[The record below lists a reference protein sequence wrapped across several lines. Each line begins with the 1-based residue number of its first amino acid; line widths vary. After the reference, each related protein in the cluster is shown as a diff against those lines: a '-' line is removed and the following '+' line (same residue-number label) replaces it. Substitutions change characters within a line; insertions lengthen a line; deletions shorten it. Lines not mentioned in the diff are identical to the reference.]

1 MRGIHPRCIDW
12 SLRRLVG
19 IGTAPVVA
27 AMSGRLYLV
36 MIAGFVLGG
45 MIGLI
50 WLKEFLG

>member
-1 MRGIHPRCIDW
+1 MRDSHHRRIDW
-12 SLRRLVG
+12 PLRRLVVDG
-19 IGTAPVVA
+19 DAPVVD
-27 AMSGRLYLV
+27 AMSGRLYLA